1 MTPSPEFRRFADL
14 LLASVPSLAAEA
26 CDRAHAQLRSASLAN
41 AAAGDRP
48 HTMTVLQA
56 SRPGARGLAAGFSAA
71 LREQLRDELARTF
84 ADTAQRVAPDTE
96 PSLDSLTLV
105 DDQQIEEDIEVA
117 RVIQLIDT
125 AAEADLRE
133 LRSLCATLRGAAEV
147 SPELHPMRPEVC
159 ARALVR
165 ALHAFDWVR
174 PARLLALRVV
184 GKCLAERLEGLYR
197 EQLRELRRWGVQP
210 LPYRLRTVD
219 DAPFGGA
226 SHTTPRDDAA
236 MRRLAA
242 LAGGRSPQQAAAQ
255 LIPRLLVQVSDQ
267 AGLAPVLRTLL
278 ARLAVPA
285 MRGGGD
291 SVLSS
296 FEHPMW
302 RLVDRIT
309 TLGSLRGGRGG
320 ADTLAGLLQ
329 PVVARLER
337 AGEPTAR
344 AYQQALQDLDA
355 VATGWA
361 DSQLAEAGLA
371 VDEPTAAAG
380 SSLPTDWGG
389 EGSLPT
395 VPMPLPDSAEAV
407 HRQWLDALRE
417 GDWLRLFLQA
427 RWTSAQVSGRSSAH
441 LVLAARGG
449 DTLQSVSQRALLR
462 LREQGLATSID
473 DHSRPVRRAVDTLTL
488 DLGPPG

>member
-26 CDRAHAQLRSASLAN
+26 CDRAHAQLQAASLAH

-56 SRPGARGLAAGFSAA
+56 TRPGARGLAAGFSAA

-84 ADTAQRVAPDTE
+84 ADAAQRAAPDTE

-133 LRSLCATLRGAAEV
+133 LRSLCATLRGADEV

-165 ALHAFDWVR
+165 ALHAFDWAR

-197 EQLRELRRWGVQP
+197 DQLRELRRWGVQP
-210 LPYRLRTVD
+210 LPYRLRTID
-219 DAPFGGA
+219 EAPSGGVA
-226 SHTTPRDDAA
+226 QAAAGDDAA

-242 LAGGRSPQQAAAQ
+242 LAGGPSPQQAAAQ
-255 LIPRLLVQVSDQ
+255 LIPRLLVQVADQ
-267 AGLAPVLRTLL
+267 AALTPVLRNLL

-285 MRGGGD
+285 LRGGDGD
-291 SVLSS
+291 SVLAS

-337 AGEPTAR
+337 AGEPTAQ
-344 AYQQALQDLDA
+344 AYQQALQELDA

-361 DSQLAEAGLA
+361 DSQLADAGLA
-371 VDEPTAAAG
+371 VDEHAAAG

-407 HRQWLDALRE
+407 HLQWLAALRE

-427 RWTSAQVSGRSSAH
+427 RWTTAQVSGRSSAH
-441 LVLAARGG
+441 LVLAERGG
-449 DTLQSVSQRALLR
+449 ATLQSVSQRALLR

>member
-26 CDRAHAQLRSASLAN
+26 CDRAHAQLQSASLAN
-41 AAAGDRP
+41 AAAGDRA

-56 SRPGARGLAAGFSAA
+56 TRPGARGLPAGFSAA

-84 ADTAQRVAPDTE
+84 ADTARRAAPDTE

-133 LRSLCATLRGAAEV
+133 LRSLCATLRGATEV

-174 PARLLALRVV
+174 PARLLALRIV

-197 EQLRELRRWGVQP
+197 DQLRELRRWGVQP
-210 LPYRLRTVD
+210 LPYRLRTID
-219 DAPFGGA
+219 EAPSGGA
-226 SHTTPRDDAA
+226 PSHDDAA

-242 LAGGRSPQQAAAQ
+242 LAGGSSPQQAAAQ
-255 LIPRLLVQVSDQ
+255 LVPRLLVQVADQ
-267 AGLAPVLRTLL
+267 AGLAPALRTLL

-337 AGEPTAR
+337 AGEPTAQ
-344 AYQQALQDLDA
+344 AYQFALQELDA

-361 DSQLAEAGLA
+361 DSQLADAGLA
-371 VDEPTAAAG
+371 VDESAATAG

-407 HRQWLDALRE
+407 HRQWLDGLRE

-427 RWTSAQVSGRSSAH
+427 RWTTAQVSGRSSAH
-441 LVLAARGG
+441 LVLAERGG
-449 DTLQSVSQRALLR
+449 ATLQSVSQRALLR

-488 DLGPPG
+488 DLGPPD